1 MKSQWFKRAVVL
13 PMIFL
18 IPFTIGLGGCASTP
32 TAPERTD
39 SEKIQKDSDKGMQ
52 DLEKEEDRRGTSGY

>member
-1 MKSQWFKRAVVL
+1 MKWQWFKRAVVL

-32 TAPERTD
+32 PAPERPD
-39 SEKIQKDSDKGMQ
+39 SEKIQKDSEKGMQ
-52 DLEKEEDRRGTSGY
+52 DLKEEENRRGNGH